1 MLSRGSGATSEVS
14 EIDLSNRALCA
25 PVSRAHEPLQRYDVV
40 YVPRSRISQVNLF
53 MQQYVRDA
61 LPVQF
66 SFYYDL
72 QGQRN

>member
-1 MLSRGSGATSEVS
+1 M
-14 EIDLSNRALCA
+14 RALRNGLPGA
-25 PVSRAHEPLQRYDVV
+25 QPLQRYDVV

-72 QGQRN
+72 NGDRNN

>member
-1 MLSRGSGATSEVS
+1 MT
-14 EIDLSNRALCA
+14 EIDLSMRAVRSCL
-25 PVSRAHEPLQRYDVV
+25 PGSRALQRYDVV

-72 QGQRN
+72 RGDRNN